1 MQVRV
6 FQRYNPF
13 QIARYVKILFSGT
26 FFISGVGLFE
36 FEQGKIVLPKVK
48 NLKKF
53 SVMSEIN
60 RHIKHLQQE
69 ALAT

>member
-1 MQVRV
+1 MQIRV

-13 QIARYVKILFSGT
+13 QIARYVKILFSGV
-26 FFISGVGLFE
+26 FFISGIGLFE
-36 FEQGKIVLPKVK
+36 FKQGKIILPKVK

-53 SVMSEIN
+53 SIMSEIN
-60 RHIKHLQQE
+60 RQIKCLKQE